1 MIEHQLSLRPIG
13 ETDYSVMR
21 EGRAIGR
28 IRLSDERPGRETW
41 KPSQGIL
48 SPIGMLTDPF
58 GKTRSSHHLRG
69 FAEIGDDHVVRAV
82 HGENAE
88 AGNRS
93 AQAYRRGSQEGAP
106 IWPPVGYVVV
116 GSSHGPSAPL
126 AQLSVGLIA
135 AALRG
140 GALTHH

>member
-58 GKTRSSHHLRG
+58 GKTR
-69 FAEIGDDHVVRAV
+69 IAV
-82 HGENAE
+82 
-88 AGNRS
+88 S
-93 AQAYRRGSQEGAP
+93 CP
-106 IWPPVGYVVV
+106 
-116 GSSHGPSAPL
+116 
-126 AQLSVGLIA
+126 
-135 AALRG
+135 
-140 GALTHH
+140 